1 MVANVLVKAVALV
14 VTKKTILNFNM
25 KLKMDH
31 LLPGLVM
38 MPLSTKMIMHHIM
51 VPRDR
56 FTKNISRKINSQKI
70 PLFGMKIISQRN
82 CIEPKT

>member
-31 LLPGLVM
+31 LLPGLEM
-38 MPLSTKMIMHHIM
+38 MHSSTKMIMHPIM
-51 VPRDR
+51 VLKDR

-70 PLFGMKIISQRN
+70 LLFGTKIISQRN
-82 CIEPKT
+82 CIERKT